1 MKTFNR
7 LGLAIVCAAAL
18 SAMVAASARADT
30 IYTYTGNDFNFIGND
45 PLSSFPFSTS
55 DFVSGTIDLRNPIG
69 DNAVNVTLSLNS
81 LIFPG
86 SFSFSNGVQSFN
98 YPNQI
103 SILVFN
109 FTNISTDSAG
119 VITSWNIL
127 MFFEPGFDELFTAN
141 SGTITEDS
149 GQTSRSFGSNQG
161 MPGTWTVTTTP
172 LTTTPL
178 PSALPLFAGGLA
190 ALGLFGWRRKR
201 KNGAALAA

>member
-18 SAMVAASARADT
+18 SGVVAASARADT
-30 IYTYTGNDFNFIGND
+30 IYTYTGNDFNFIQND

-55 DFVSGTIDLRNPIG
+55 DFVSGTVDLANRIG
-69 DNAVNVTLSLNS
+69 DNGGVGLSNNGGVGLSDDN
-81 LIFPG
+81 LI

-98 YPNQI
+98 YPGPPSFQFLQI
-103 SILVFN
+103 S
-109 FTNISTDSAG
+109 NISTDSTG
-119 VITSWNIL
+119 VITSWYIDLNVL
-127 MFFEPGFDELFTAN
+127 LFDYLITAN

-149 GQTSRSFGSNQG
+149 GGTSRSGGSNQG

-172 LTTTPL
+172 LPA
-178 PSALPLFAGGLA
+178 ALPLFSGGLA

>member
-98 YPNQI
+98 YPGPP
-103 SILVFN
+103 SFEVFQ
-109 FTNISTDSAG
+109 FGIFTDSAG
-119 VITSWNIL
+119 VITSWDIDLTIL
-127 MFFEPGFDELFTAN
+127 LSDELITAN
-141 SGTITEDS
+141 SGSTITDI
-149 GQTSRSFGSNQG
+149 GQTSRSHGSNQD
-161 MPGTWTVTTTP
+161 MPGTWTI
-172 LTTTPL
+172 TTTPL
-178 PSALPLFAGGLA
+178 PAALPLFSGGLA